1 MTSTPA
7 SPTEPSPPAEPSGEP
22 WAGPSAGRCDVLVVG
37 GGPAGLLL
45 AILLRQRGVD
55 VVVLERRRHPS
66 THSRA
71 IGLHPPALAALAA
84 VGLDEA
90 AIDRGARI
98 VRGAARSQGHH
109 LGSLSFERSWPGR
122 PYVLSLPQSLTEELL
137 TRHLA
142 QLAPA
147 ALHRGVDV
155 VALWDRGEDVQV
167 VTQRTPQQT
176 TMRSPRPTTQ
186 ETGPGRAPGQNLPDA
201 RAADA
206 ASDGTAWCARVVV
219 GADGARSTVRAL
231 AGIRTGLR
239 TYLDT
244 YLMGDMRD
252 MGELAQGAAPADAR
266 ASRAHRSAR
275 SDRSRR
281 SAPSDRTAESGRTAT
296 IHLHPD
302 GVVESF
308 PLPGGGRRWVAHTGT
323 ASAPTASPAEPA
335 DPDDLAALVRRRT
348 GTRIDPSTTTMISAF
363 TVQRRSARTLVRGRL
378 VLIGDAAHEIS
389 PIGGQGITLGW
400 LDALALA
407 PLLEQVVTRDL
418 RHPLTTMPLLQRFD
432 RSRRRAAR
440 TAGLLAELNMML
452 GRPRSAPVA
461 RGRDAVIRAVL
472 STPLR
477 HRMAWAYSMGWATI
491 RRS

>member
-7 SPTEPSPPAEPSGEP
+7 SPTEPSAPADPSGEP
-22 WAGPSAGRCDVLVVG
+22 WAGPPAGRCDVLVVG

-90 AIDRGARI
+90 AIDTGARI
-98 VRGAARSQGHH
+98 VRGAARSKDRH

-137 TRHLA
+137 TRRLA

-155 VALWDRGEDVQV
+155 VALRDRGEGMEV
-167 VTQRTPQQT
+167 VTQRTPQQST
-176 TMRSPRPTTQ
+176 TRSTRTTTQ
-186 ETGPGRAPGQNLPDA
+186 ETGPGGASGQNLPDA

-206 ASDGTAWCARVVV
+206 ASGGWCARVVV

-252 MGELAQGAAPADAR
+252 MGELADVADPDDAR
-266 ASRAHRSAR
+266 VSRSAR
-275 SDRSRR
+275 SASSDRSRR
-281 SAPSDRTAESGRTAT
+281 SAPADRTTESGRTAT

-308 PLPGGGRRWVAHTGT
+308 PLPGGERRWVAHTGT
-323 ASAPTASPAEPA
+323 ASAATAAPA
-335 DPDDLAALVRRRT
+335 DPNDLAALVCRRT
-348 GTRIDPSTTTMISAF
+348 GARIDPSTTTMISAF
-363 TVQRRSARTLVRGRL
+363 TVQRRSARTMVRGRL

-418 RHPLTTMPLLQRFD
+418 HHPLTSMPLLQRFD
-432 RSRRRAAR
+432 RSRRRATR

-472 STPLR
+472 RSPLR